1 MTRSALL
8 EFFNSWC
15 PGIIITNDEFEGSVN
30 TTFLDLSISRLG
42 SLFVYSTYRKSLNSY
57 AYLPFSSNHSL
68 AVKSGIVA
76 TECCRL
82 LVTNRYSTT
91 FQAQL
96 NFFAQKLQDRG
107 YPIGLIQ
114 SVFERYPWN
123 KKAELLARRRFE
135 KCAVVPLKLN

>member
-1 MTRSALL
+1 M
-8 EFFNSWC
+8 
-15 PGIIITNDEFEGSVN
+15 
-30 TTFLDLSISRLG
+30 
-42 SLFVYSTYRKSLNSY
+42 
-57 AYLPFSSNHSL
+57 
-68 AVKSGIVA
+68 KSGIVA

-82 LVTNRYSTT
+82 LVTNKYSTT

-107 YPIGLIQ
+107 YPIRLIQ

-135 KCAVVPLKLN
+135 KCAVVPLKLNWSPLLEHFGFSSIVRDNLHCLDSNIRKRLRIVMCFTSSANLFRLYYGRFAGAVS